1 MTTSTG
7 AAIEHP
13 IGAEG
18 RLAIRIRS
26 GEVRVRAVDG
36 DTARVR
42 DINGRDLDD
51 LFEVEATDGS
61 LALRTRRGLDVG
73 WLGFGPRD
81 LLDWMG
87 PSARGGSAYA
97 PELAVEVP
105 RRAAVVI
112 EAASGEVEADGLAG
126 DQRYRTASGDITLR
140 AVSGRV
146 SVEAVSGEIDVVA
159 TGSTALT
166 TRTVSG
172 DIEIRAATL
181 SSVQAATTSGD
192 FRIAGRF
199 AGPGPF
205 TIETVSGD
213 GLLAPAGDV
222 QVRLSSVTGDLNSE
236 FDGPDVTRGRRS
248 LTIGRSGPLV
258 TFRSLSG
265 DLHVVRPAVAS
276 AGAPDGATPDP
287 SAPPASAVP
296 TASPQPAAAPGGP
309 GAGNHAIAAAYDD
322 ARLRILRSL
331 ERGEIDVAEAGRRL
345 ELLDNGDPDLTTA
358 DADETGAAGN
368 A

>member
-7 AAIEHP
+7 STIEQR

-18 RLAIRIRS
+18 LLAIRIRS
-26 GEVRVRAVDG
+26 GEVRLRAVDG
-36 DTARVR
+36 DVARVR
-42 DINGRDLDD
+42 DVNGRELDD
-51 LFEVEATDGS
+51 LFEIERTDGS

-81 LLDWMG
+81 LFDWMG
-87 PSARGGSAYA
+87 PAGRPGSVYA

-112 EAASGEVEADGLAG
+112 EAASGELAADGLLG

-140 AVSGRV
+140 AVSGKV
-146 SVEAVSGEIDVVA
+146 SVEAVSGEVDVVA
-159 TGSTALT
+159 TGTTELI

-181 SSVQAATTSGD
+181 ASVQATTTSGD

-222 QVRLSSVTGDLNSE
+222 QVKLSSVTGDLNSE
-236 FDGPDVTRGRRS
+236 FDGPTVTRGRRS
-248 LTIGRSGPLV
+248 LAIGRSGPLV

-265 DLHVVRPAVAS
+265 DLHVVRPVVAS
-276 AGAPDGATPDP
+276 APAADSVPPAPGAPSAPSAP
-287 SAPPASAVP
+287 SAPPPPSAGSVG
-296 TASPQPAAAPGGP
+296 TANQ
-309 GAGNHAIAAAYDD
+309 AIAAAYDE

-345 ELLDNGDPDLTTA
+345 EQLDNGDLEARA
-358 DADETGAAGN
+358 DDAGGSAGAGN

>member
-7 AAIEHP
+7 STIEHP

-18 RLAIRIRS
+18 LLAIRIRS
-26 GEVRVRAVDG
+26 GEVRVQGVDG
-36 DTARVR
+36 DVARVR

-51 LFEVEATDGS
+51 LFEIEAGDGS
-61 LALRTRRGLDVG
+61 LGLRTRRGLDVG

-81 LLDWMG
+81 LLAWMG
-87 PSARGGSAYA
+87 PNARGGSMYA
-97 PELAVEVP
+97 PELTIEVP
-105 RRAAVVI
+105 RRASIVL
-112 EAASGEVEADGLAG
+112 EAASGELAADGLLG
-126 DQRYRTASGDITLR
+126 EQRYRTASGDITLR
-140 AVSGRV
+140 AVSGKV
-146 SVEAVSGEIDVVA
+146 SVEAVSGEVDIVA
-159 TGSTALT
+159 AGTTELTA
-166 TRTVSG
+166 RTVSG

-199 AGPGPF
+199 DGPGPF
-205 TIETVSGD
+205 SIETVSGD

-222 QVRLSSVTGDLNSE
+222 QVQLSSVTGDLNSE
-236 FDGPDVTRGRRS
+236 FDGPNVRRGRRS

-258 TFRSLSG
+258 TFRSMSG
-265 DLHVVRPAVAS
+265 DLHVVRPIAAS
-276 AGAPDGATPDP
+276 GPAPDGTPP
-287 SAPPASAVP
+287 ARSAPLAP
-296 TASPQPAAAPGGP
+296 PQPAPGPG
-309 GAGNHAIAAAYDD
+309 GAGNHAIAAAYDE

-345 ELLDNGDPDLTTA
+345 ETLDNGDPEPQA
-358 DADETGAAGN
+358 DAAGGAGEAGD